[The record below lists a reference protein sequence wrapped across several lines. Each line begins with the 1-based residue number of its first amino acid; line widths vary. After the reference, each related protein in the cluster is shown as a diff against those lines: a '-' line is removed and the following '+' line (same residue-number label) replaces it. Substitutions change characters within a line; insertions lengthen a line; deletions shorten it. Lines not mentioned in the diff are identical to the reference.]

1 MLFKG
6 GEGGIDGLFAFWE
19 GGEKVSDD
27 SVAEVFNEGS
37 VVVGDGVG
45 IEFSE
50 FGLVFIEDFSV
61 SEDSVIEGLGSG
73 V

>member
-1 MLFKG
+1 M
-6 GEGGIDGLFAFWE
+6 
-19 GGEKVSDD
+19 
-27 SVAEVFNEGS
+27 
-37 VVVGDGVG
+37 GDGVG